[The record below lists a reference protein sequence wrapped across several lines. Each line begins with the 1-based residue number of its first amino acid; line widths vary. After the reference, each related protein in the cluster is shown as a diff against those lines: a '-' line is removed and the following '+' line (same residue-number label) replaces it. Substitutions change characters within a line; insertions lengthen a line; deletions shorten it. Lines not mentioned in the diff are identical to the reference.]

1 MTASAYR
8 PFAVSN
14 KDRIVGFFV
23 IGSLFIF
30 LLGFIIPMVRDLA
43 DEDTINFYTRLDQT
57 YGIAPNAIVSLKG
70 VNVGSVQSVVLSDD
84 GSVRVAIALS
94 DTYAQFYTSDL
105 KLVID
110 SEIGVNSILNGS
122 GLLLQPGASTGKPL
136 LDGAYIEAEPP
147 QGLASLLETL
157 DLEQLTQQITTI
169 VTSVESIAGGLA
181 NNQETLYST
190 MDNLADVTAELK
202 RVSQD
207 LPEVFTSVSQSLAQ
221 LDRTISR
228 VDNVVAGSSD
238 DITTAIANAALLTDQ
253 ATQTLKQTDVLLQ
266 SGEPA
271 LEQLPQLMKT
281 TDATLK
287 SLDTLSQTLNRSWLF
302 GGRKK
307 PQPLEPESS
316 NNND

>member
-1 MTASAYR
+1 
-8 PFAVSN
+8 
-14 KDRIVGFFV
+14 
-23 IGSLFIF
+23 
-30 LLGFIIPMVRDLA
+30 MVRDLA
-43 DEDTINFYTRLDQT
+43 EEDTVNFYTLLDQT

-70 VNVGSVQSVVLSDD
+70 VNVGTVQTVALSDD
-84 GSVRVAIALS
+84 GSVRVEIALS

-122 GLLLQPGASTGKPL
+122 GLLLQPGALTGERL
-136 LDGAYIEAEPP
+136 SNGAYIEAEPP

-157 DLEQLTQQITTI
+157 DLERLTQQITTI

-228 VDNVVAGSSD
+228 VDNIVAGSSD
-238 DITTAIANAALLTDQ
+238 DIATAIANAALLTDQ
-253 ATQTLKQTDVLLQ
+253 AIQTLKQTDILLQ

-271 LEQLPQLMKT
+271 MEQLPELMKT

-307 PQPLEPESS
+307 QRLESESS
-316 NNND
+316 HNND

>member
-43 DEDTINFYTRLDQT
+43 EEDTVNFYTLLDQT

-70 VNVGSVQSVVLSDD
+70 VNVGTVQTVALSDD
-84 GSVRVAIALS
+84 GSVRVEIALS

-122 GLLLQPGASTGKPL
+122 GLLLQPGALTGERL
-136 LDGAYIEAEPP
+136 SDGAYIEAEPP

-157 DLEQLTQQITTI
+157 DLERLTQQITTI

-221 LDRTISR
+221 LDSTISR
-228 VDNVVAGSSD
+228 VDNIVAGSSD
-238 DITTAIANAALLTDQ
+238 DIATAIANAALLTDQ
-253 ATQTLKQTDVLLQ
+253 AIQTLKQTDILLQ

-271 LEQLPQLMKT
+271 MEQLPELMKT

-307 PQPLEPESS
+307 QRLESESS
-316 NNND
+316 HNND

>member
-1 MTASAYR
+1 
-8 PFAVSN
+8 
-14 KDRIVGFFV
+14 
-23 IGSLFIF
+23 
-30 LLGFIIPMVRDLA
+30 MVRDLA
-43 DEDTINFYTRLDQT
+43 DEDTLNFYTRLDQT
-57 YGIAPNAIVSLKG
+57 YGISPNAIVSLKG
-70 VNVGSVQSVVLSDD
+70 VNVGSVQSVVLSND
-84 GSVRVAIALS
+84 GSVRVAFALS
-94 DTYAQFYTSDL
+94 DSYAQFYTSDL

-122 GLLLQPGASTGKPL
+122 GLLLQPGASTGRPL
-136 LDGAYIEAEPP
+136 IDGAYIEAEPP

-207 LPEVFTSVSQSLAQ
+207 LPAVFTSVSQSLAQ

-238 DITTAIANAALLTDQ
+238 DIATAIANAALLTDQ

-271 LEQLPQLMKT
+271 IEQLPELMKT

-307 PQPLEPESS
+307 TQPPESE
-316 NNND
+316 

>member
-1 MTASAYR
+1 
-8 PFAVSN
+8 
-14 KDRIVGFFV
+14 
-23 IGSLFIF
+23 
-30 LLGFIIPMVRDLA
+30 MVRDLA
-43 DEDTINFYTRLDQT
+43 DEDTLNFYTRLDQT
-57 YGIAPNAIVSLKG
+57 YGISPNAIVSLKG
-70 VNVGSVQSVVLSDD
+70 VNVGSVQSVVLSND
-84 GSVRVAIALS
+84 GSVRVAFALS
-94 DTYAQFYTSDL
+94 DSYAQFYTSDL

-122 GLLLQPGASTGKPL
+122 GLLLQPGASTGRPL
-136 LDGAYIEAEPP
+136 IDGAYIEAEPP

-207 LPEVFTSVSQSLAQ
+207 LPAVFTSVSQSLAQ

-238 DITTAIANAALLTDQ
+238 DIATAIANAALLTDQ

-271 LEQLPQLMKT
+271 IEQLPELMKT

-307 PQPLEPESS
+307 TQPPESESS

>member
-1 MTASAYR
+1 
-8 PFAVSN
+8 
-14 KDRIVGFFV
+14 
-23 IGSLFIF
+23 
-30 LLGFIIPMVRDLA
+30 MVRDLA
-43 DEDTINFYTRLDQT
+43 DEDTLNFYTRLDQT
-57 YGIAPNAIVSLKG
+57 YGITPNAIVSLKG
-70 VNVGSVQSVVLSDD
+70 VNVGSVRSVVLSND
-84 GSVRVAIALS
+84 GSVRVEFALS
-94 DTYAQFYTSDL
+94 DNYAQFYTSDL

-122 GLLLQPGASTGKPL
+122 GLLLQPGASTGRPL
-136 LDGAYIEAEPP
+136 IDGAYIEAEPP

-157 DLEQLTQQITTI
+157 DFEQLTQQITTI

-190 MDNLADVTAELK
+190 MDNLAEVTTELK

-207 LPEVFTSVSQSLAQ
+207 LPAVFTSVSQSLAQ

-238 DITTAIANAALLTDQ
+238 DIATAIANAALLTDQ

-271 LEQLPQLMKT
+271 IEQLPELMKT

-307 PQPLEPESS
+307 TQPLESESS

>member
-1 MTASAYR
+1 
-8 PFAVSN
+8 
-14 KDRIVGFFV
+14 
-23 IGSLFIF
+23 
-30 LLGFIIPMVRDLA
+30 MVRDLA
-43 DEDTINFYTRLDQT
+43 EEDTVNFYTLLDQT

-70 VNVGSVQSVVLSDD
+70 VNVGTVQTVALSDD
-84 GSVRVAIALS
+84 GSVRVEIALS

-122 GLLLQPGASTGKPL
+122 GLLLQPGALTGERL
-136 LDGAYIEAEPP
+136 SNGAYIEAEPP

-157 DLEQLTQQITTI
+157 DLERLTQQITTI

-221 LDRTISR
+221 LDSTISR
-228 VDNVVAGSSD
+228 VDNIVAGSSD
-238 DITTAIANAALLTDQ
+238 DIATAIANAALLTDQ
-253 ATQTLKQTDVLLQ
+253 AIQTLKQTDILLQ

-271 LEQLPQLMKT
+271 MEQLPELMKT

-307 PQPLEPESS
+307 QRLESESS
-316 NNND
+316 HNND

>member
-1 MTASAYR
+1 
-8 PFAVSN
+8 
-14 KDRIVGFFV
+14 
-23 IGSLFIF
+23 
-30 LLGFIIPMVRDLA
+30 MVRDLA
-43 DEDTINFYTRLDQT
+43 EEDTVNFYTLLDQT

-70 VNVGSVQSVVLSDD
+70 VNVGTVQTVALSDD
-84 GSVRVAIALS
+84 GSVRVEIALS

-122 GLLLQPGASTGKPL
+122 GLLLQPGALTGERL
-136 LDGAYIEAEPP
+136 SDGAYIEAEPP

-157 DLEQLTQQITTI
+157 DLERLTQQITTI

-221 LDRTISR
+221 LDSTISR
-228 VDNVVAGSSD
+228 VDNIVAGSSD
-238 DITTAIANAALLTDQ
+238 DIATAIANAALLTDQ
-253 ATQTLKQTDVLLQ
+253 AIQTLKQTDILLQ

-271 LEQLPQLMKT
+271 MEQLPELMKT

-307 PQPLEPESS
+307 QRLESESS
-316 NNND
+316 HNND

>member
-1 MTASAYR
+1 M
-8 PFAVSN
+8 
-14 KDRIVGFFV
+14 
-23 IGSLFIF
+23 GS
-30 LLGFIIPMVRDLA
+30 R
-43 DEDTINFYTRLDQT
+43 
-57 YGIAPNAIVSLKG
+57 PNAIVSLKG
-70 VNVGSVQSVVLSDD
+70 VNVGAVQSVVLSDD

-122 GLLLQPGASTGKPL
+122 GLLLRPGASTGIPL

-147 QGLASLLETL
+147 KGLASLLETL

-190 MDNLADVTAELK
+190 MDNLADVTGELK

-207 LPEVFTSVSQSLAQ
+207 LPDVFTSVSQSLAQ

-228 VDNVVAGSSD
+228 VDNIVAGSSD
-238 DITTAIANAALLTDQ
+238 DIATAIANAALLTDQ
-253 ATQTLKQTDVLLQ
+253 ATQTLQQTDLLLQ

-271 LEQLPQLMKT
+271 LEQLPELMKT

-307 PQPLEPESS
+307 PKPLESESP

>member
-43 DEDTINFYTRLDQT
+43 DDDSINFYTRLDQT

-70 VNVGSVQSVVLSDD
+70 VNVGAVKTVVLSDD
-84 GSVRVAIALS
+84 GSVRVGIALS
-94 DTYAQFYTSDL
+94 DAYAQFYTSDL
-105 KLVID
+105 TLVID

-122 GLLLQPGASTGKPL
+122 GLLLQPGSSPGRPL
-136 LDGAYIEAEPP
+136 VDGAYIEAEPP

-157 DLEQLTQQITTI
+157 DLEQITQQITTI
-169 VTSVESIAGGLA
+169 VTAVESIASGLA

-190 MDNLADVTAELK
+190 MDNLAEVTAELK

-207 LPEVFTSVSQSLAQ
+207 LPEVFTSVSQSLSQ
-221 LDRTISR
+221 LDLTISR
-228 VDNVVAGSSD
+228 VDNLLAGSSD
-238 DITTAIANAALLTDQ
+238 DIATAIANAARLTEQ
-253 ATQTLKQTDVLLQ
+253 ATQTLKQTDVLLR

-271 LEQLPQLMKT
+271 IEQLPELMKT

-287 SLDTLSQTLNRSWLF
+287 SLDALSQTLDRSWLF

-307 PQPLEPESS
+307 PQPVEPDPS

>member
-1 MTASAYR
+1 M
-8 PFAVSN
+8 
-14 KDRIVGFFV
+14 
-23 IGSLFIF
+23 
-30 LLGFIIPMVRDLA
+30 
-43 DEDTINFYTRLDQT
+43 
-57 YGIAPNAIVSLKG
+57 
-70 VNVGSVQSVVLSDD
+70 NVGSVQSVVLSDD

-228 VDNVVAGSSD
+228 VDNIVAGSSD

>member
-1 MTASAYR
+1 
-8 PFAVSN
+8 
-14 KDRIVGFFV
+14 
-23 IGSLFIF
+23 
-30 LLGFIIPMVRDLA
+30 MVRDLA
-43 DEDTINFYTRLDQT
+43 DEDTLNFYTRLDQT
-57 YGIAPNAIVSLKG
+57 YGISPNAIVSLKG
-70 VNVGSVQSVVLSDD
+70 VNVGSVQSVVLSND
-84 GSVRVAIALS
+84 GSVRVAFALS
-94 DTYAQFYTSDL
+94 DSYAQFYTSDL

-122 GLLLQPGASTGKPL
+122 GLLLQPGASTGRPL
-136 LDGAYIEAEPP
+136 IDGAYIEAEPP

-207 LPEVFTSVSQSLAQ
+207 LPAVFTSVSQSLAQ

-238 DITTAIANAALLTDQ
+238 DIATAIANAALLTDQ
-253 ATQTLKQTDVLLQ
+253 ATQTLKQTDVLLK

-271 LEQLPQLMKT
+271 IEQLPELMKT

-307 PQPLEPESS
+307 TQPPESE
-316 NNND
+316 